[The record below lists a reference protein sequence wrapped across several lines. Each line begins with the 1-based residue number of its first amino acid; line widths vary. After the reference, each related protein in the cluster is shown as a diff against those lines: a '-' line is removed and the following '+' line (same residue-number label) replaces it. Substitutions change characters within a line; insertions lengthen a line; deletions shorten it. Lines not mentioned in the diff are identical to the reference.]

1 MMLEEK
7 KVRMSLLTNW
17 LLLLLL
23 LVLVLVRVQVQM
35 QVR

>member
-17 LLLLLL
+17 LLMLLLL
-23 LVLVLVRVQVQM
+23 LLVLVRVQVQM

>member
-17 LLLLLL
+17 LLMLLLL
-23 LVLVLVRVQVQM
+23 LLLLVRVQVQM